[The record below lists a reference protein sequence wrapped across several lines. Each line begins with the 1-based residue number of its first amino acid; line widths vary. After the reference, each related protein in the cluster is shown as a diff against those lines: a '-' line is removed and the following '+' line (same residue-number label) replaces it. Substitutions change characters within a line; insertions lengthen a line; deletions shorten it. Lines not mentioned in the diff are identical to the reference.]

1 MNEAFLC
8 PNCHFNYSSEERVP
22 LVLHCGHS
30 LCMLC
35 ALAALSTAERRLPC
49 LRCGSI
55 QAASLAAVKD
65 LPVNRTLLEAFG
77 LRSDSRPPD
86 FFDSPRKFD
95 SPRQFDSLRI
105 LDQFTTSSPNRLLF
119 PAEPEYHP
127 AVPLTSPTT
136 AAIKCRR
143 SECTN
148 DRYYFQGKV
157 FDYCSLLCEQKDH
170 FFV

>member
-8 PNCHFNYSSEERVP
+8 PNCHFTYSPEERVP

-35 ALAALSTAERRLPC
+35 ALAALSTPERRLPC
-49 LRCGSI
+49 LRCGFI
-55 QAASLAAVKD
+55 QTASLAAIKD

-77 LRSDSRPPD
+77 LRSDPRPPD
-86 FFDSPRKFD
+86 LFDSPRKFE
-95 SPRQFDSLRI
+95 SPRKFDSLRI
-105 LDQFTTSSPNRLLF
+105 LDQFATSSPNRLLF
-119 PAEPEYHP
+119 PMEQDRYPG
-127 AVPLTSPTT
+127 VPLTSPTT

-143 SECTN
+143 PECTN

-157 FDYCSLLCEQKDH
+157 FDYCSLLCEQNDNP
-170 FFV
+170 FL